1 MVGPAGG
8 AGCDEKLFV
17 LGTMSRS
24 GLITSIVMPLGWNW
38 FTTVCASSFA
48 NGPGAVVLALYWVR
62 WIGSLGAVGSSFS
75 LLAGAHSRSGR
86 ATVAVDARNSS
97 TRVTP
102 GMGVNCCLRT
112 S

>member
-1 MVGPAGG
+1 MVVPAGG
-8 AGCDEKLFV
+8 AGWLAKLLV

-24 GLITSIVMPLGWNW
+24 GFTTSTVRLPNW
-38 FTTVCASSFA
+38 FVTVCASSLV
-48 NGPGAVVLALYWVR
+48 NGPGAVVLALYCVR
-62 WIGSLGAVGSSFS
+62 WIGSVGADGSSFS
-75 LLAGAHSRSGR
+75 LLAGAHRRSGR

-97 TRVTP
+97 TRLTP